1 MKTTL
6 TEFLNGEIAQIAKY
20 LFDKDWTIEQILE
33 EVQNPDSYQIESMA
47 MYHCPSGR
55 ELQDFIHHSR
65 WGQKIKRHIK
75 FLYANRLEMKKL
87 LLDNSL
93 INNENSKAI

>member
-6 TEFLNGEIAQIAKY
+6 NEFLNGEIGQITKSF
-20 LFDKDWTIEQILE
+20 LDKGCTMQQVIEEL
-33 EVQNPDSYQIESMA
+33 NPIEDSYEIELMG

-65 WGQKIKRHIK
+65 WGQKIKRHVK
-75 FLYANRLEMKKL
+75 FLNSYRSKIEMELKK
-87 LLDNSL
+87 
-93 INNENSKAI
+93 IKKEEK